1 MAKYLSEADV
11 QEIED
16 IMEEALK
23 ALTPE
28 NLETYHL
35 MVYYKQE
42 LLERYRQNPVRDV
55 PCRSFQED
63 LEYLKHLRKMM
74 NTSPPSSH

>member
-1 MAKYLSEADV
+1 MAEYLSEADV

-23 ALTPE
+23 VLTPE

-42 LLERYRQNPVRDV
+42 LFERYRDNPVKNV
-55 PCRSFQED
+55 PDRLLYAD